1 MKGTIKSKKDVE
13 RLFSNG
19 RRSSSY
25 VFTILQ
31 CENNEDEKGR
41 CAFIAG
47 KKLGNAPLRNR
58 CKRVMRQVARD
69 LGCPWQGYDVAFIA
83 RRKVATEKHE
93 KLVQKAQSQLSELG
107 VI

>member
-1 MKGTIKSKKDVE
+1 MKGTVKSKKDVE

-31 CENNEDEKGR
+31 CENTNSKDGR

-47 KKLGNAPLRNR
+47 KKLGDAPMRNR
-58 CKRVMRQVARD
+58 CKRVMRQVARE
-69 LGCPWQGYDVAFIA
+69 LGCPWPGYDVAFIA
-83 RRKVATEKHE
+83 RRKVATERHE
-93 KLVQKAQSQLSELG
+93 KLVEKAQSQLVELG

>member
-25 VFTILQ
+25 AFTILQ
-31 CENNEDEKGR
+31 CESIEEGNGR

-47 KKLGNAPLRNR
+47 KKLGNAPMRNR
-58 CKRVMRQVARD
+58 CKRVMRQVARE

-83 RRKVATEKHE
+83 RRKVATEQHE
-93 KLVQKAQSQLSELG
+93 KLVRKAQTQLTELG